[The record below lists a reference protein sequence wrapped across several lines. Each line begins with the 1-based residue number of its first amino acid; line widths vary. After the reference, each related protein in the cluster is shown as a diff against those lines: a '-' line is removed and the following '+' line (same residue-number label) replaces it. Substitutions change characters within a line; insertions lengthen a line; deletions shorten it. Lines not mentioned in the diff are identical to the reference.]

1 MASSRVLTVDVAVT
15 RSGSGLVTRH
25 GDHGNPYS
33 SDQNTALQA
42 AVGRGEPVP
51 GAPAFAG
58 FNFMHV
64 DSAQNNFM
72 RSLHTQIADKTDHID
87 ARNIAQWIRLD
98 RLEG

>member
-1 MASSRVLTVDVAVT
+1 
-15 RSGSGLVTRH
+15 
-25 GDHGNPYS
+25 
-33 SDQNTALQA
+33 
-42 AVGRGEPVP
+42 
-51 GAPAFAG
+51 
-58 FNFMHV
+58 MHV